1 MLPIPARR
9 RVPLTGLLGVVL
21 AALALAL
28 LTAPAAHAS
37 ERTVSGGRLDWGV
50 RASFLTY
57 VTGPVAQGSWGL
69 SGGAGTVGHSQFRF
83 HSATGGYDPAT
94 GAVSAAYTGG
104 VRFQGHVD
112 AQGVPELDLTISNP
126 SVRVTGASGTLHADI
141 RSKARGS
148 GQVTEAS
155 GVALAS
161 LDLSGV
167 DLRGGSR
174 ISVTGAPATLT
185 TDGAAAFAGYYAAG
199 DPLDPVTFTAD
210 TLDPAPDPAEPAPDP
225 APDDETREQD
235 EAADEDEEEGGDAE
249 EAPDTAEITDAALD
263 WGVRRTYREF
273 VTGDI
278 ADGGWELA
286 DGAQDGGALFRFP
299 DGTGELDAEAG
310 LLTAAFT
317 GSVHFA
323 GNDLDLLVDAVRVEV
338 ADGSGTMTAD
348 VTTAAGTAEDQPL
361 VTFEVPELAVEDGL
375 FHLSEAP
382 AELTAEGAEAFGGLY
397 SEGTV
402 MDPLTLAVAV
412 SDDAE
417 LPPLPDLGSEPVEEA
432 EPEPTREPEPLAAE
446 STADDSSSTPVPLPA
461 AAAIAL
467 LALAGAGY
475 LVRRRT
481 TGARR
486 ATTPSEDTDKETTE
500 R

>member
-1 MLPIPARR
+1 MLPTPARR
-9 RVPLTGLLGVVL
+9 RASLTGFIGVVL
-21 AALALAL
+21 AALTLAVL
-28 LTAPAAHAS
+28 PAPTAHAA

-50 RASFLTY
+50 RSSFLTY
-57 VTGPVAQGSWGL
+57 VTGPIAQGSWGL
-69 SGGAGTVGHSQFRF
+69 SGGAGTVGNSQFRF

-94 GAVSAAYTGG
+94 GAVSAAYSGG
-104 VRFQGHVD
+104 VRFQGHFD
-112 AQGVPELDLTISNP
+112 EQGVPELDLTISNP
-126 SVRVTGASGTLHADI
+126 SVRVNGASGTLYADI
-141 RSKARGS
+141 RSTARGS
-148 GQVTEAS
+148 GQVNEAG

-185 TDGAAAFAGYYAAG
+185 TDGATAFAGYYAAG

-225 APDDETREQD
+225 APDDAAREQD
-235 EAADEDEEEGGDAE
+235 EEADEDEDGEDPE
-249 EAPDTAEITDAALD
+249 EAPAAAEITDAALD

-310 LLTAAFT
+310 ALTAVFAGSLHFT
-317 GSVHFA
+317 
-323 GNDLDLLVDAVRVEV
+323 GNDLDLLIDAVRVEV

-348 VTTAAGTAEDQPL
+348 VTTADGTAEAQPL
-361 VTFEVPELAVEDGL
+361 VTFEVPELAVEGGL

-397 SEGTV
+397 AEGTV

-412 SDDAE
+412 SSDAE
-417 LPPLPDLGSEPVEEA
+417 LPPLPDLGSEPGE
-432 EPEPTREPEPLAAE
+432 EPEPTPEPEPVAAE
-446 STADDSSSTPVPLPA
+446 STADDSSSTPVPLTA

-481 TGARR
+481 TGARP